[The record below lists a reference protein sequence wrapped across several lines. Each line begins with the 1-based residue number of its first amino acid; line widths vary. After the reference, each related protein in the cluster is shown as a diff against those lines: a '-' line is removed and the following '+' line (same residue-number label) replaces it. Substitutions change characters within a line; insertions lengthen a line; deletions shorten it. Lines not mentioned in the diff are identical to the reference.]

1 MSKRPATPVRF
12 DESVAERLTS
22 FVAANPG
29 MSLSSGANRLV
40 DEALRTSEHPGIVF
54 RPGPTG
60 RRAALA
66 AGPDVWEVIRAVRST
81 RAEEPKLSPLD
92 LIGIV
97 HENTG
102 MPVRLVGTA
111 VRYWASYPAEVDA
124 EIAAAESA
132 EDAAENAWE
141 REHKLLAG

>member
-1 MSKRPATPVRF
+1 MRRFARATILASCFGLGQPAGGPPR
-12 DESVAERLTS
+12 R
-22 FVAANPG
+22 
-29 MSLSSGANRLV
+29 GA
-40 DEALRTSEHPGIVF
+40 
-54 RPGPTG
+54 
-60 RRAALA
+60 
-66 AGPDVWEVIRAVRST
+66 DVWEVIRAVRST